1 MINVEF
7 SLCAVTGVWI
17 YWLFYCGSSSQNSES
32 EICILEMCLKVK
44 CVISNPWKT
53 EVVFETCLK
62 IIGLAIAFGDT
73 SGVEITLF
81 CFK

>member
-1 MINVEF
+1 MLNSGYVQSQVCGFIGHF
-7 SLCAVTGVWI
+7 I
-17 YWLFYCGSSSQNSES
+17 FYCGSSSQNSES

-44 CVISNPWKT
+44 CVISNLWKM

-62 IIGLAIAFGDT
+62 IIGLAIAFGAT

>member
-17 YWLFYCGSSSQNSES
+17 YCLFYCGSSSQNSES
-32 EICILEMCLKVK
+32 EICILEMCK
-44 CVISNPWKT
+44 CVISNPWET

-62 IIGLAIAFGDT
+62 IIGLAIAFGAT